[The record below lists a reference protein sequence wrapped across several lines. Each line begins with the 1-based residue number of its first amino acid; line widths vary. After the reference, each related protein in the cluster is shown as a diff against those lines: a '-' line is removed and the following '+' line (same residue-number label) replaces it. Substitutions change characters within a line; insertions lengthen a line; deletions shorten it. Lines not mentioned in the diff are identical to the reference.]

1 LKYEGEVARGSK
13 PVIDKRVIERQ
24 IRKGKLDGAAY
35 KRTLESLPDVSDRVA
50 RDTDIEPS
58 RPAMSSVASVSAVS
72 SGLEPAAAASES
84 EADDDLDDDDEDDDE
99 DEGDDEDDAE
109 DAGDAPAST

>member
-24 IRKGKLDGAAY
+24 IRKGKLDAAAY
-35 KRTLESLPDVSDRVA
+35 RRTLESLPDVSDRVA

-58 RPAMSSVASVSAVS
+58 RPAMSSVASISAVS
-72 SGLEPAAAASES
+72 SGHEPAAAAAEP
-84 EADDDLDDDDEDDDE
+84 EADDDLDDEDEDDEDDD
-99 DEGDDEDDAE
+99 DGDAE
-109 DAGDAPAST
+109 DADDADDAPAST